1 MAWTKF
7 LYISGHLKAGG
18 GTGGDEPHQV
28 VVPWLSRVTFQSLLS
43 QALHQQRDHSMVA
56 GDEGGDGGRWRGGDR
71 EGRRGGKGG
80 GGGRGGGGG
89 GGGGGGEKMGRGGDE
104 EEEEEEEEGGESHA
118 CLCVRPFGPSQ
129 EEKQEGLRA

>member
-7 LYISGHLKAGG
+7 LYISGHLKAGR

-71 EGRRGGKGG
+71 ERRRGRKW
-80 GGGRGGGGG
+80 
-89 GGGGGGEKMGRGGDE
+89 GGEGTRRRRRRRKREGRATPVCA
-104 EEEEEEEEGGESHA
+104 S
-118 CLCVRPFGPSQ
+118 VRLVRRRRRSRKG
-129 EEKQEGLRA
+129 